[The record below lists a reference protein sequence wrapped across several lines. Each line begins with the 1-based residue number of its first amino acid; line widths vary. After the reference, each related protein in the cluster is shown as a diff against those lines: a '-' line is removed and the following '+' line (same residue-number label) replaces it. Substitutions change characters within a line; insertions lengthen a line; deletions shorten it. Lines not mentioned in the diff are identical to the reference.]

1 MSISRNPDQVLP
13 ADSPA
18 STATAAAPSVPA
30 LRRPRGDPRG
40 DGDGGAEQILPERLR
55 QTDDLARK

>member
-1 MSISRNPDQVLP
+1 MSISRNPAQVLP

-18 STATAAAPSVPA
+18 SSTAAAPSVPA
-30 LRRPRGDPRG
+30 LRRPPRDPRG